1 MLSPREDSIHRLG
14 DDPSEDIAHNQ
25 RCLSRLCEFEGELG
39 DRGGWVRVVLIEIQ
53 LVRDSTQPFLKV
65 TVPKGTKL
73 SDTLRLQ
80 PQLSDILGKLKGCLP
95 CNSGV
100 PIWFHERE
108 EIENLVKIDLATMKR
123 L

>member
-1 MLSPREDSIHRLG
+1 M
-14 DDPSEDIAHNQ
+14 
-25 RCLSRLCEFEGELG
+25 
-39 DRGGWVRVVLIEIQ
+39 
-53 LVRDSTQPFLKV
+53 QPVLKV
-65 TVPKGTKL
+65 TAPRGTTP
-73 SDTLRLQ
+73 SDTVRLQ

-123 L
+123 I

>member
-1 MLSPREDSIHRLG
+1 MSKDK
-14 DDPSEDIAHNQ
+14 IA
-25 RCLSRLCEFEGELG
+25 
-39 DRGGWVRVVLIEIQ
+39 EIQ

-108 EIENLVKIDLATMKR
+108 ELEQVIHIDLDRMER
-123 L
+123 VG